1 MGLPLFAVA
10 LMLFAATED
19 FLGDAIKALD
29 SQQPA
34 MAEALLRKAVAAD
47 ADDYAAH
54 FHLALALSLQNKDE
68 EGIGEY
74 QRTLQLK
81 PGLFEADL
89 NLGMLLL
96 RNKRAAE
103 AVPVLKEALVA
114 RPADVRTGSYL
125 AQALLDSGDA
135 AGAEAQYAALAQA
148 DAKNTGVQTGLAK
161 ALLAQSKLAEAAEA
175 FRRAGSKDGML
186 EVAAALEKRGQT
198 NEAIAI
204 YKQFPDD
211 AALKRRAGQLLI
223 DSKNADAA
231 IADLEEVVKKAPT
244 PQNRLAL
251 ADAYKLAGETAKVL
265 EQLQAAVA
273 TAPYDYS
280 IRMALGRQLRDNKKL
295 LPAAQ
300 QFGAATKLQP
310 DSVEAWN
317 ELATALL
324 VTENYTEG
332 LMALDHVKALGKELP
347 GNHFLRAITLD
358 KLKMQPQAVAEYQVF
373 LEASKGALPDQEFQA
388 RQRIR
393 IIELELKKKR

>member
-29 SQQPA
+29 AQQPA

-103 AVPVLKEALVA
+103 AVPVLKDALVA

-186 EVAAALEKRGQT
+186 EVAAAFEKRGQT

-204 YKQFPDD
+204 YQQFPDD